1 MSAFSGERDKVG
13 RDDMVEAS
21 ISSDAEI
28 LANLKKRLASS
39 IIFTS
44 IGSVILS
51 VNPFKNLGVF
61 NQDVI
66 NKYKAKQA
74 FEVPPHI
81 FTLAESAY
89 RNLLTEERSQAVV
102 ISGESGAGKCLARG
116 TPVLAADGAFRPVES
131 LRVGDRIV
139 GDDNAPRTVL
149 ALATGREQMA
159 RILRSNL
166 DDHATT
172 ELFRC
177 NLSHILT
184 LALVRD
190 LDDRHRAGDLLDISV
205 RDFLALKPDARASLK
220 GLAAPPLDFDAAAA
234 RAALPV
240 DPYLLGLWLGDG
252 GAHNNMQ
259 APFVV
264 APDAAVAAWLERA
277 VGGAP
282 HADATGARR
291 CFASA
296 ALAELVHAN
305 DLWPAKRV
313 PQLFKCA
320 SRDARRALLAG
331 LVDADALRTKRQFEL
346 RRLQSAQLA
355 ADVAFVARSLGLS
368 ARQTAHG
375 LLIAGDG
382 VELLPCL
389 RARNQLCD
397 AKRAATSAAHS
408 SRLFDIAVEVLP
420 EDEYFG
426 FTLDGNKRFIVGDEF
441 VVTHNTE
448 AAKGVLEF
456 IAAVSG
462 GAGDTTIAAV
472 KRVFLESNPIAET
485 FGNAKTVRNNNSSRF
500 GKYFEIQFQQG
511 TPVGGRIRVFLLEKT
526 RCTGPSSSERN
537 FHSFYQVFHH
547 AQARNWKLSKPADF
561 RILAS
566 GALTVEGINDGKDF
580 QETTA
585 ALGACQIQP
594 ADLVWQIVAGLLHLG
609 NVTFRETPKGCE
621 IVNMDACNT
630 AAQLLGLPVASLQT
644 VLCFRSISSASARA
658 TVYNK
663 PNTVAEANA
672 ARDALLCG
680 IYEKLFLW
688 LIEAINRAM
697 ATRADG
703 LTISILDIFG
713 FENFDGDGNGFAQLA
728 INYLNEALQK
738 LFTDL
743 TLKSEQAEYAAEGIP
758 WTHIEF
764 RNNDPQMQLIIG
776 KPLSIFKCLDDAVL
790 FGGAGTDESF
800 LKALYKNFATRECFA
815 CEDPQQGGKH
825 FVVRH
830 YAGDVSYFSVGFI
843 DANRDRM
850 LDEMRDLMS
859 ISTVPIIVQSFSAAP
874 AVVSPRGGGG
884 AVSTTMTSPRSAVV
898 PPRGGGAAGGT
909 GPRGGVGGK
918 QRPPNVSVQFQKSA
932 HELLQALYA
941 SNPCYIRC
949 LKSNDT
955 RTPLGFDDA
964 RMLQQVRYLGLSEQ
978 IRVRRAGYAHRVSY
992 ERFNKRYGLCHDNCY
1007 PTFAG
1012 APRDGTTLLLDTMG
1026 ISNSTYTYGK
1036 TKLFIRDPKV
1046 LTDVETYRVKR
1057 LELFGQQ
1064 VAAFKVPKKPV
1075 EQGNLLLELIKNLIL
1090 PELGQF
1096 KVARIGPNG
1105 EDLSVTYQAYQAVLS
1120 AYTMGEVQGTEL
1132 QSALVQLLLD
1142 VTEVLKLHVVQ
1153 QQKKGGWLKAFKNFF
1168 SRSKTPTA

>member
-13 RDDMVEAS
+13 KDDMVAAS
-21 ISSDAEI
+21 ISSDEEI
-28 LANLKKRLASS
+28 LANLKKRLNSS

-116 TPVLAADGAFRPVES
+116 TPVLGVDGQFRPVES
-131 LRVGDRIV
+131 IRVGDRIL
-139 GDDNAPRTVL
+139 GDDNTPRTVSS
-149 ALATGREQMA
+149 LATGRELMA
-159 RILRSNL
+159 SVRRADAS
-166 DDHATT
+166 DA
-172 ELFRC
+172 LFVC
-177 NLSHILT
+177 NLSHVLT
-184 LALVRD
+184 LQVVRD
-190 LDDRHRAGDLLDISV
+190 LAADRQFAAPLSTGDLLDISV
-205 RDFLALKPDARASLK
+205 RDFLALKPDTRASLK
-220 GLAAPPLDFDAAAA
+220 GVCASTLEFEGALASD
-234 RAALPV
+234 ALPLH
-240 DPYLLGLWLGDG
+240 PYLVGLWLGDG
-252 GAHNNMQ
+252 GAHAQ
-259 APFVV
+259 APFLPVSD
-264 APDAAVAAWLERA
+264 DAIAAWLERNA
-277 VGGAP
+277 GAL
-282 HADATGARR
+282 HADATGAR
-291 CFASA
+291 FSSSS
-296 ALAELVHAN
+296 LAEFVRAN

-313 PQLFKCA
+313 PQLYKCA
-320 SRDARRALLAG
+320 SSEARRALLAG
-331 LVDADALRTKRQFEL
+331 LVDADAVKKRRKFEL
-346 RRLQSAQLA
+346 RVDSTQLA
-355 ADVAFVARSLGLS
+355 DDVAFVARSLGLC
-368 ARQTAHG
+368 ARKTTQVDLT
-375 LLIAGDG
+375 ISGDSI
-382 VELLPCL
+382 ELLPCL
-389 RARNQLCD
+389 RERNQINPI
-397 AKRAATSAAHS
+397 KQTTQNN
-408 SRLFDIAVEVLP
+408 SRLFDIAIDVLP
-420 EDEYFG
+420 EDQYFG

-462 GAGDTTIAAV
+462 GAGDSTIAAV

-547 AQARNWKLSKPADF
+547 SQARNWKLSKPSDF
-561 RILAS
+561 RIVAS
-566 GALTVEGINDGKDF
+566 GALTVDGINDGKDF
-580 QETTA
+580 QETSA

-594 ADLVWQIVAGLLHLG
+594 SDLVWQIVAGLLHLG

-850 LDEMRDLMS
+850 LDEMRDLMA

-909 GPRGGVGGK
+909 APRGGAGGK

-955 RTPLGFDDA
+955 RTPLGFDDV
-964 RMLQQVRYLGLSEQ
+964 RMLQQVRYLGLAEQ

-1026 ISNSTYTYGK
+1026 ISNSTYTFGK

-1046 LTDVETYRVKR
+1046 LTDVETFRVKR

-1075 EQGNLLLELIKNLIL
+1075 EQDNLLLELIKNLIL

-1096 KVARIGPNG
+1096 KVARVGPNG
-1105 EDLSVTYQAYQAVLS
+1105 EDLSVTYQAYQAVQS
-1120 AYTMGEVQGTEL
+1120 AYMMGEVQGSEL
-1132 QSALVQLLLD
+1132 QAALIQLLLD

>member
-1 MSAFSGERDKVG
+1 MSAFSGERDRVG
-13 RDDMVEAS
+13 KDDMVAAS
-21 ISSDAEI
+21 ISSDEEI
-28 LANLKKRLASS
+28 LANLKKRLNSS

-102 ISGESGAGKCLARG
+102 ISGESGAGKCLAKG
-116 TPVLAADGAFRPVES
+116 TPVLCLDGTFRSVDSIRP
-131 LRVGDRIV
+131 GDKIL
-139 GDDNAPRTVL
+139 GDDGSPRTVESVSN
-149 ALATGREQMA
+149 GREQMA
-159 RILRSNL
+159 RISRF
-166 DDHATT
+166 DDGR
-172 ELFRC
+172 ELFTC
-177 NLSHILT
+177 NMSHVLT
-184 LALVRD
+184 LAVVRD
-190 LDDRHRAGDLLDISV
+190 LDDDAHSPLRPGDLLDISV
-205 RDFLALKPDARASLK
+205 RDWLALKPDTRAALK
-220 GLAAPPLDFDAAAA
+220 GLSAP
-234 RAALPV
+234 ALEFSASASALQI
-240 DPYLLGLWLGDG
+240 DPYLVGLWLGNG
-252 GAHNNMQ
+252 GMHMQ
-259 APFVV
+259 LPFVT
-264 APDAAVAAWLERA
+264 ASDPTIAAWLVEHS
-277 VGGAP
+277 GAASP
-282 HADATGARR
+282 MSSGAAR
-291 CFASA
+291 FTPSA
-296 ALAELVHAN
+296 LVEFVRTN
-305 DLWPAKRV
+305 NLSSSTKRV
-313 PQLFKCA
+313 PQALKCA
-320 SRDARRALLAG
+320 AGDARRALLAG
-331 LVDADALRTKRQFEL
+331 LIDADARRSSSHKRQFDLHLECAEL
-346 RRLQSAQLA
+346 AD
-355 ADVAFVARSLGLS
+355 DVAFVARSLGMRV
-368 ARQTAHG
+368 RQTAPRDVSISG
-375 LLIAGDG
+375 TG

-389 RARNQLCD
+389 LPRNQVTTEARRDGEID
-397 AKRAATSAAHS
+397 ATRH
-408 SRLFDIAVEVLP
+408 FDIKVDVLP

-462 GAGDTTIAAV
+462 GAGDSTIAAV

-566 GALTVEGINDGKDF
+566 GALTVDGINDGKDF
-580 QETTA
+580 QETSS

-594 ADLVWQIVAGLLHLG
+594 SDLVWQIVAGLLHLG

-621 IVNMDACNT
+621 IVNMDSCST
-630 AAQLLGLPVASLQT
+630 AAALLGLPVASLQT

-830 YAGDVSYFSVGFI
+830 YAGDVSYYSVGFI

-850 LDEMRDLMS
+850 LDEMRDLMA

-874 AVVSPRGGGG
+874 AVVSPRGMGG
-884 AVSTTMTSPRSAVV
+884 AASSSSTSPRTAIA

-909 GPRGGVGGK
+909 APRGGAGGK

-955 RTPLGFDDA
+955 RTPLGFDDI
-964 RMLQQVRYLGLSEQ
+964 RMLQQVRYLGLAEQ

-992 ERFNKRYGLCHDNCY
+992 ERFNKRYGLCHDSCY
-1007 PTFAG
+1007 PSFNG
-1012 APRDGTTLLLDTMG
+1012 APRDGTTLLLNTMN
-1026 ISNSTYTYGK
+1026 ISNSTYTFGK

-1046 LTDVETYRVKR
+1046 LTDVETFRVQR

-1096 KVARIGPNG
+1096 KIARVGPNG
-1105 EDLSVTYQAYQAVLS
+1105 EDMSITYQAYAAVLS
-1120 AYTMGEVQGTEL
+1120 AYNMGEVQGTEL

-1153 QQKKGGWLKAFKNFF
+1153 QQKKGGWFKAFRNFF
-1168 SRSKTPTA
+1168 SRSKQPTA